1 MADVVDFTGLKHPRD
16 DPKRC
21 RDTDTDTDTD
31 CTVQAREVQ
40 CAGRQKSI
48 LCCRIDRVP
57 IYCINIVTREVGAV
71 LCWRISSHVQYR
83 RKGVEVTT
91 LFHAGLNAQEVSL
104 Y

>member
-1 MADVVDFTGLKHPRD
+1 MADVVDFTGLKHPRGR
-16 DPKRC
+16 PQTLPQHRHRHC
-21 RDTDTDTDTD
+21 II
-31 CTVQAREVQ
+31 VQAREVQ

-57 IYCINIVTREVGAV
+57 IYCINIMTRDVGAV